1 MGYERTLHTERNTSK
16 FKTIQR
22 KIFNKKITG
31 FLVNGQET
39 KLYLE
44 SLGVPS
50 KKIHIGGM
58 SADANFLRNG
68 IASMNI
74 DKRKIF
80 RNEYQSFKDGLIFLF
95 VGQIVERKGVKPL
108 LAAWQKHTHQH
119 PKDVLLLVGSGNLL
133 NECKAEYSNVKS
145 IKLLGRVNYT
155 EIYKYYAIADVFINP
170 TIEDN
175 WSLVV
180 PEAMACGLPVTTS
193 IYNGCHIELVHKGEN
208 GITFDTYR
216 EETLIAAL
224 DYFHHQDLKIMGENS
239 IKLEKKF
246 STENC
251 AQRVFKA
258 LTQI

>member
-1 MGYERTLHTERNTSK
+1 M
-16 FKTIQR
+16 
-22 KIFNKKITG
+22 
-31 FLVNGQET
+31 ET
-39 KLYLE
+39 Y
-44 SLGVPS
+44 
-50 KKIHIGGM
+50 
-58 SADANFLRNG
+58 
-68 IASMNI
+68 
-74 DKRKIF
+74 
-80 RNEYQSFKDGLIFLF
+80 
-95 VGQIVERKGVKPL
+95 
-108 LAAWQKHTHQH
+108 
-119 PKDVLLLVGSGNLL
+119 
-133 NECKAEYSNVKS
+133 YSNVKS